1 LHGLNHCTFA
11 ACNLDYKKEQGRETL
26 SGKDEVALCQIDRQ
40 TPRERRHEA
49 ILDAAEAL
57 FIEQGYDRTSLAEI
71 VRHSGGSLATLY
83 ELFGNKQGLLHAIA
97 VRWCAGT
104 MAERAGRSADT
115 RHSPAETLMDYVR
128 SEHDTWRSPRAIALM
143 RMLVS
148 ECLRDRDFAIQ
159 TYRDL
164 HLPFIAEL
172 TELFARWAKAG
183 EAAIDEPEA
192 TAHLFLSIVSG
203 DTMLSRLFGV
213 EDGIPDEDQVRWRL
227 QPFFSHFRIR

>member
-1 LHGLNHCTFA
+1 M
-11 ACNLDYKKEQGRETL
+11 DE
-26 SGKDEVALCQIDRQ
+26 DEVALCQIDRQ

-49 ILDAAEAL
+49 ILDAAETL

-71 VRHSGGSLATLY
+71 VRRSGGSLATLY

-97 VRWCAGT
+97 VRWCGDT
-104 MAERAGRSADT
+104 MAERAGRSADS
-115 RHSPAETLMDYVR
+115 RQSHVETLMDYVR
-128 SEHDTWRSPRAIALM
+128 SECDTWRSPRAIALM

-148 ECLRDRDFAIQ
+148 ECLRDRDFALQ

-164 HLPFIAEL
+164 HLPFIAEV
-172 TELFARWAKAG
+172 TELFAGWAEAG
-183 EAAIDEPEA
+183 EVAIDDPEA

-213 EDGIPDEDQVRWRL
+213 EDGIPDEDQIRWRL
-227 QPFFSHFRIR
+227 QSFFIHFGIR